1 MGPCAIPWYACPLS
15 FFCPIINLHSIIN
28 GSGGLNYHSMHV
40 YVALFVKRSAR
51 HLRVLFVCT
60 TYVLQAFGL
69 RRPVLPVELLVD
81 VERLDWG
88 ETRVPGAK
96 AQPSPSGKRAER
108 TAASGQGHR
117 RSAPPPRGLHE
128 STREACATSPKR
140 SRVEMTQ
147 PPTSSTPHLRL
158 CFATRRR
165 YPCTVRPSHR
175 RNSHRLLL
183 LLAVPS
189 RPRSSC
195 RLPPL

>member
-1 MGPCAIPWYACPLS
+1 
-15 FFCPIINLHSIIN
+15 
-28 GSGGLNYHSMHV
+28 
-40 YVALFVKRSAR
+40 
-51 HLRVLFVCT
+51 
-60 TYVLQAFGL
+60 
-69 RRPVLPVELLVD
+69 
-81 VERLDWG
+81 
-88 ETRVPGAK
+88 VPGAK

-195 RLPPL
+195 LCLLYSIPHLCSGFKSSYSSTVCLLPRLNCGHCPAVDLPPSSFPRSLLAIFVTRM